1 MGSKYFLYSGQGS
14 QYMNMGKKL
23 YMEDETFSKYMR
35 YLDDIVIDETGDS
48 VIEYMKAHGLP
59 FDRGSTNR

>member
-35 YLDDIVIDETGDS
+35 SG
-48 VIEYMKAHGLP
+48 
-59 FDRGSTNR
+59 